1 MLIRRRPVN
10 AVEANWKQRL
20 STMQGTPSEGPALS
34 LSLQSPPRRR
44 LWVAGAAVLAIGL
57 GGATAMALTGGD
69 DPEHP
74 VVGLDPVVHEVI
86 YEVSG
91 TGAAPV
97 ITWITGERNT
107 SEHALSVPLP
117 WRSTVSLPVGPAGGF
132 ANVEVRN
139 AETGAG
145 SLGCRVF
152 VDGVQVA
159 QQTSTD
165 GFAGVACAH
174 RIPPQYV
181 K

>member
-1 MLIRRRPVN
+1 M
-10 AVEANWKQRL
+10 
-20 STMQGTPSEGPALS
+20 T

-57 GGATAMALTGGD
+57 AGATAMALTGGGEKS
-69 DPEHP
+69 EHP
-74 VVGLDPVVHEVI
+74 VVSLDPVAHEVI

-97 ITWITGERNT
+97 ITWITGEGNA
-107 SEHALSVPLP
+107 SEQAVNVPLP
-117 WRSTVSLPVGPAGGF
+117 WKTTVSLPVGPAGGF

-139 AETGAG
+139 AGTGAG

-174 RIPPQYV
+174 RIPPQSV
-181 K
+181 Q

>member
-1 MLIRRRPVN
+1 MITG
-10 AVEANWKQRL
+10 AV
-20 STMQGTPSEGPALS
+20 
-34 LSLQSPPRRR
+34 
-44 LWVAGAAVLAIGL
+44 VLALGL
-57 GGATAMALTGGD
+57 GGVAATALAGD
-69 DPEHP
+69 GDEAAPP
-74 VVGLDPVVHEVI
+74 VVRLDPVNHEVI

-97 ITWITGERNT
+97 ITWITGAGNA
-107 SEHALSVPLP
+107 SEQALEVPLP
-117 WRSTVSLPVGPAGGF
+117 WKTTVSLPVGPAGGY
-132 ANVEVRN
+132 ANVEVRSPQS
-139 AETGAG
+139 GVG

-174 RIPPQYV
+174 RIPPEYV

>member
-1 MLIRRRPVN
+1 
-10 AVEANWKQRL
+10 
-20 STMQGTPSEGPALS
+20 MQSASSEGPPLT
-34 LSLQSPPRRR
+34 LSLQSPPRRLR
-44 LWVAGAAVLAIGL
+44 IAGAAVLAVGL
-57 GGATAMALTGGD
+57 GGAATMTLTGGGD
-69 DPEHP
+69 DREHP
-74 VVGLDPVVHEVI
+74 VVRLDPVAHEVI

-97 ITWITGERNT
+97 ITWITGERNAA
-107 SEHALSVPLP
+107 EHALSVPLP
-117 WRSTVSLPVGPAGGF
+117 WRRTVSLPVGPSGGF

-174 RIPPQYV
+174 RIPPEYV
-181 K
+181 R

>member
-1 MLIRRRPVN
+1 
-10 AVEANWKQRL
+10 
-20 STMQGTPSEGPALS
+20 MQTTPSEGPPLT

-44 LWVAGAAVLAIGL
+44 LWVAGVALLAVGLA
-57 GGATAMALTGGD
+57 GATSMALSGGD
-69 DPEHP
+69 ESEHP
-74 VVGLDPVVHEVI
+74 VVSLDPVAHEVI

-97 ITWITGERNT
+97 ITWITGERNAG
-107 SEHALSVPLP
+107 EQALSVPLP
-117 WRSTVSLPVGPAGGF
+117 WRTTVSLPVGPSGGF